1 MNRRFFDRTSVSLQM
16 SALVAAVIFVCSFSI
31 IGLMEWQLT
40 ERLKARIGDRMSGL
54 ATDMADRLDQGLFNI
69 YWQVQTIARLDPFI
83 AGHSDQVQKR
93 REWLA
98 ELQRSFPRYAW
109 VGFAKADGTV
119 EVATGGLL
127 EGVSVAERPWF
138 KEALKG
144 PFVGDLHQALLLERY
159 LGNSGTEPLRF
170 VDVAAPIYDP
180 AGKLVGV
187 VGAHLY
193 WSWANDIRESLLRPD
208 QTFPETDILVLDSQ
222 GNTVLGPILGRSFTD
237 LEAVQR
243 VLAGENG
250 ARAETI
256 DDVEELVGFAPTQGY
271 RDYKGLGWRI
281 LATTPTEV
289 AYAPIREVQ
298 VGLALLGMLS
308 AVVGAGL
315 SYVIARRLTAPL
327 KRLAEDA
334 ERSGRTL
341 DTVFLSRSG
350 GSREVVRLSQALRAL
365 IRRIGTYEKNLANV
379 SAEASALAEDN
390 STLRE
395 LALTD
400 PMTGLLNRRGF
411 FESVDRAL
419 APTVQSPDDISVLV
433 LDIDRFKTINDTHGH
448 AVGDAVIKG
457 VAALCRQQGRDS
469 DLVARFGGE
478 EFVVFL
484 PGCPGPAALARA
496 DRLRRLIAETPISTD
511 AGPVSVTVSI
521 GVALFTVTEDAINK
535 VIDRADKALYHAKRN
550 GRNRVESRLPSIA
563 AAE

>member
-16 SALVAAVIFVCSFSI
+16 SALVAVVILVCSFSI

-40 ERLKARIGDRMSGL
+40 ERLKARIGDRMTGL
-54 ATDMADRLDQGLFNI
+54 ATDMADRLDQGLFNS
-69 YWQVQTIARLDPFI
+69 YWQIQTIARLDPFAA
-83 AGHSDQVQKR
+83 AGSDQTQKR

-109 VGFAKADGTV
+109 VGFVKADGAV

-187 VGAHLY
+187 IGAHLY

-222 GNTVLGPILGRSFTD
+222 GRAVLGPILGRSFTD

-243 VLAGENG
+243 VLAGQSG
-250 ARAETI
+250 ARTETI

-298 VGLALLGMLS
+298 VGLALLGTLS

-315 SYVIARRLTAPL
+315 SYIIARRLTAPL

-390 STLRE
+390 SALRE

-411 FESVDRAL
+411 FESVERAL
-419 APTVQSPDDISVLV
+419 APTAQSPDDVSVLV
-433 LDIDRFKTINDTHGH
+433 LDIDRFKTINDAHGH

-478 EFVVFL
+478 EFVIFL

-496 DRLRRLIAETPISTD
+496 DRLRRLIAETPISTP
-511 AGPVSVTVSI
+511 AGPIPVTVSI
-521 GVALFTVTEDAINK
+521 GVALFTATEDAINK

>member
-1 MNRRFFDRTSVSLQM
+1 MNRRFFDRTSISLQM

-54 ATDMADRLDQGLFNI
+54 ATNMANRLDHGLFDI

-83 AGHSDQVQKR
+83 ADHPDQILKR

-109 VGFAKADGTV
+109 VGFAKVDGTV

-127 EGVSVAERPWF
+127 EGQSVAERPWF

-144 PFVGDLHQALLLERY
+144 PFVGDLHRALLLERY
-159 LGNSGTEPLRF
+159 LGNSGAEPLRF

-193 WSWANDIRESLLRPD
+193 WSWANDIRAALLQPD
-208 QTFPETDILVLDSQ
+208 QTFPDTDILVLDNQ
-222 GNTVLGPILGRSFTD
+222 GRIVLGPTLGRSFAD
-237 LEAVQR
+237 LRAVQK
-243 VLAGENG
+243 VLTG
-250 ARAETI
+250 ATGAQSETI
-256 DDVEELVGFAPTQGY
+256 DGVEALIGFAPTQGY
-271 RDYKGLGWRI
+271 RDYPGLGWRI
-281 LATTPTEV
+281 LATTPTAV

-298 VGLALLGMLS
+298 VGLALLGLLS
-308 AVVGAGL
+308 AMAGAGL
-315 SYVIARRLTAPL
+315 SYVIARRLTLPL
-327 KRLAEDA
+327 KHLADDA

-411 FESVDRAL
+411 FESVNRAL
-419 APTVQSPDDISVLV
+419 VPTVQSLDDISVLV

-448 AVGDAVIKG
+448 AVGDVVIKG

-478 EFVVFL
+478 EFVIFL

-496 DRLRRLIAETPISTD
+496 DRLRRLIAETPITTD

-521 GVALFTVTEDAINK
+521 GVALFTATEDAINK